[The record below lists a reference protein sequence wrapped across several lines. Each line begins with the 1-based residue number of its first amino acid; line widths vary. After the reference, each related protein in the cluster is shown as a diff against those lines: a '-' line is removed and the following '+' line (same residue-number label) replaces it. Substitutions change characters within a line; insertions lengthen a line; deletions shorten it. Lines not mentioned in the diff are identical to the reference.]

1 MCTAL
6 VLSTHSIANHGPTV
20 SNSTELD
27 LHQQYPVCQPA
38 KVIAT
43 LVLSKARRL
52 CRLEPVPDTLH
63 FIAVCAA
70 QASHG
75 DELLLVFPV
84 SKLLDTLIFPVTSD
98 APSLDEQLPYVQLI
112 KQQELADQ
120 PGLVEV
126 QLMVVSP
133 KPCWGT
139 LKFTASG
146 VDSWSIKPGE
156 WQQAGSFL
164 SRKHS
169 GSGSVMVGPG
179 GQGSGS
185 VGSSHDTVSS
195 LLIKFTNEHQQ
206 EPLQWPVV
214 LRVRAQQDTQG
225 RGPEGG
231 SLGLGVVLHV
241 GLLDETPQLA
251 AVEQRMPAW
260 STLSYHATIYVSHW
274 QY

>member
-1 MCTAL
+1 MSWTLQGVAPRLPACSCAYHIGASLRRAPISGADLCWCLTHCTSL
-6 VLSTHSIANHGPTV
+6 LFV
-20 SNSTELD
+20 S
-27 LHQQYPVCQPA
+27 
-38 KVIAT
+38 
-43 LVLSKARRL
+43 
-52 CRLEPVPDTLH
+52 
-63 FIAVCAA
+63 
-70 QASHG
+70 QASQG

-84 SKLLDTLIFPVTSD
+84 SKLLDTLIFPAMSD
-98 APSLDEQLPYVQLI
+98 APGLDEQFPYVQLI
-112 KQQELADQ
+112 KQQQLADQ

-126 QLMVVSP
+126 QLVVVSP

-146 VDSWSIKPGE
+146 IDSWSIKPGE

-179 GQGSGS
+179 GQSSGS
-185 VGSSHDTVSS
+185 VGSSRGTVSS

-206 EPLQWPVV
+206 EPLHWPVV
-214 LRVRAQQDTQG
+214 LRVRAQQDTKG
-225 RGPEGG
+225 SGPEGG
-231 SLGLGVVLHV
+231 PLGLGVVLHV